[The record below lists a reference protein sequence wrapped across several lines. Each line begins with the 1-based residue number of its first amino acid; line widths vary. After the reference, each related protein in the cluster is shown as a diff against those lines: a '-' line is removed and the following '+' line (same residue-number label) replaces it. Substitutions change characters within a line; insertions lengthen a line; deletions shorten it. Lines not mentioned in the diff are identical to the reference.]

1 MHLWTGRSIYN
12 LQSVIYQIASF
23 SESASFICSSIN
35 KFETE
40 LYEAAV
46 LIKPDIYILILYTWK
61 EVQTSVE
68 AFYIKESHGPVPH
81 LCA

>member
-1 MHLWTGRSIYN
+1 MSQRL
-12 LQSVIYQIASF
+12 SF
-23 SESASFICSSIN
+23 ASSIN

-46 LIKPDIYILILYTWK
+46 LITPDVHILILHAWK
-61 EVQTSVE
+61 EIQTSTE